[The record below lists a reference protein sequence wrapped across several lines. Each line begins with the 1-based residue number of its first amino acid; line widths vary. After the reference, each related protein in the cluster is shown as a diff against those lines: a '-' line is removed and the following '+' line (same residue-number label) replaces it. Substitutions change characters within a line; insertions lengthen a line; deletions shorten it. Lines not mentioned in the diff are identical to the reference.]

1 MNDASAKAGV
11 PLHVDLSD
19 QLALVTGAGS
29 GLGRRFARVLA
40 AAGARVIL
48 CGRRRDRLQEVAEA
62 ITASGGQAMVEV
74 LDLRDA
80 ATLPA
85 RIRELTQAYGS
96 IDILVNNAGI
106 GQSGTAL
113 DMELAAMDELFA
125 TNLRAPFILATE
137 VARHL
142 IAAGRPGRILN
153 LASVGALHYSSGMGA
168 ALYCSLKAA
177 VIRMSEA
184 LALEWAK
191 HGINVN
197 AIAPG
202 LFETEM
208 TEEHLARFRERMVE
222 RLPRKRAGL
231 PEQLDSTLLYLV
243 SPASEFVTGICLRV
257 DDAQYPR

>member
-1 MNDASAKAGV
+1 MATKRT
-11 PLHVDLSD
+11 
-19 QLALVTGAGS
+19 ALITGGAGC
-29 GLGRRFARVLA
+29 LGRAIARALLDAGHDVIVTCHSSEAATREWLDEEA
-40 AAGARVIL
+40 AAGRRYDMAKVDVADYDSCQALARRL
-48 CGRRRDRLQEVAEA
+48 ADEGRQ
-62 ITASGGQAMVEV
+62 
-74 LDLRDA
+74 
-80 ATLPA
+80 
-85 RIRELTQAYGS
+85 

-125 TNLRAPFILATE
+125 TNLRAPFIVATE

-142 IAAGRPGRILN
+142 IAAGRPGRIVN
-153 LASVGALHYSSGMGA
+153 LLSGGALHYSSGMGA

-184 LALEWAK
+184 LALEWAN

-208 TEEHLARFRERMVE
+208 TEEHLARFREHMVE
-222 RLPRKRAGL
+222 RLSRKRAGL

-243 SPASEFVTGICLRV
+243 SPASEFVTGICQHV

>member
-1 MNDASAKAGV
+1 
-11 PLHVDLSD
+11 LSD

-62 ITASGGQAMVEV
+62 ITASDGQAMVEV

-80 ATLPA
+80 ATLPV

-142 IAAGRPGRILN
+142 IAAGRPGRIVN
-153 LASVGALHYSSGMGA
+153 LASVGALHARHSTVRI
-168 ALYCSLKAA
+168 KAA

>member
-1 MNDASAKAGV
+1 M
-11 PLHVDLSD
+11 
-19 QLALVTGAGS
+19 
-29 GLGRRFARVLA
+29 
-40 AAGARVIL
+40 
-48 CGRRRDRLQEVAEA
+48 AEA

-80 ATLPA
+80 ATLPV

-125 TNLRAPFILATE
+125 TNLRAPFIVATE

-142 IAAGRPGRILN
+142 IAAGRPGRIVN
-153 LASVGALHYSSGMGA
+153 LLSGGALHYSSGMGA

-184 LALEWAK
+184 LALEWAN

-243 SPASEFVTGICLRV
+243 SPASEFVTGICQHV